1 MVKINNDEIT
11 MNGDLHDIMIEMFVG
26 VFGIKKE
33 ILQYGSKDMVDFFD
47 NELQKVA
54 ECKSLKELEELPN
67 ND

>member
-1 MVKINNDEIT
+1 
-11 MNGDLHDIMIEMFVG
+11 MNGYLGDIMTEMLVG

-54 ECKSLKELEELPN
+54 ECKSLEELEGMSN